1 MLTLVTAVER
11 STRRT
16 NRRRAARRRVAGVI
30 VGVAVLGLLTGCDLF
45 APQDTKYIVETADGV
60 NGDIGAIFIGN
71 AVLLTTDPSGS
82 TSLVAT
88 LVNQGEKDEDVRI
101 STDSGSETVTV
112 KPAESVQLGT
122 SEGQSVLFE
131 GLGAKPGSL
140 AYVTFQTSTETETLN
155 VPVLDGAL
163 PQYQDLAP

>member
-1 MLTLVTAVER
+1 MTAVER
-11 STRRT
+11 STRRPT
-16 NRRRAARRRVAGVI
+16 HHRARRRAAAAI

-45 APQDTKYIVETADGV
+45 APQETKNITETADGV

-71 AVLLTTDPSGS
+71 AVLLTTDPSGT

-88 LVNQGEKDEDVRI
+88 LVNQGEANENVRI

-112 KPAESVQLGT
+112 KPAESVQVGT
-122 SEGQSVLFE
+122 SDGQSVTFA

-140 AYVTFQTSTETETLN
+140 AFVTFQTSTETETLN
-155 VPVLDGAL
+155 VPVLDGSL